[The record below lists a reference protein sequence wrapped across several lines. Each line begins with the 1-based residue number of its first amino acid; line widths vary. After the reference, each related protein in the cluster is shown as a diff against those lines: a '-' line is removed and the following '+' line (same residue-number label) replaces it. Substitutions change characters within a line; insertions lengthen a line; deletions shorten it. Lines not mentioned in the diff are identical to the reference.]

1 MTFYDV
7 GMIAKNWDDLQNMK
21 PMAGTGF
28 GIRIPI
34 PMVDAIRID
43 LGWGY
48 RDGEWNSPTL
58 HWGIQQKF

>member
-1 MTFYDV
+1 
-7 GMIAKNWDDLQNMK
+7 MIAEDWDNLQNMK
-21 PMAGTGF
+21 PMTGTGF

>member
-1 MTFYDV
+1 
-7 GMIAKNWDDLQNMK
+7 MK
-21 PMAGTGF
+21 PMSGTGF

-48 RDGEWNSPTL
+48 RDGKWNSPTL